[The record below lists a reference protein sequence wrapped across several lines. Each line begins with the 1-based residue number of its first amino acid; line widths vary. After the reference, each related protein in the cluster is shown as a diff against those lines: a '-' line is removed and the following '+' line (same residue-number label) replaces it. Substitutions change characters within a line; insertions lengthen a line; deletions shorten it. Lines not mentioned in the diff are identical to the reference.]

1 MPALSDNA
9 RGAAFMALSM
19 AGFALNDGLM
29 KAVMADTPLFQA
41 VFLRGLMATALITG
55 FAAAKGAFAHRFAL
69 RDRPALLGRTVG
81 EIGSTVCFL
90 TALFHMPIT
99 DATAILQAT
108 PLSVTLAAAVF
119 LGAPVGWRRWTAI
132 LIGFGGVL
140 LIVRPGG
147 AGFDEAALW
156 AVAAVGFITLRDL
169 ATRFFSP
176 GVPSLLVALATSG
189 AITLVAGL
197 LSAAGP
203 WVELAPHHWLRLGG
217 AAGCLFVGYLF
228 GVMSMRT
235 GEIAVVSP
243 FRYTV
248 LIWALVIGVVAFGD
262 APDALTLTG
271 AAVVVATGLYTLWR
285 ERRVVAAARVTPPRP
300 RGA

>member
-9 RGAAFMALSM
+9 RGAAFMAVSM

-29 KAVMADTPLFQA
+29 KAVMADLPLFQA
-41 VFLRGLMATALITG
+41 VFLRGVMATALI
-55 FAAAKGAFAHRFAL
+55 AALAATRGAFAQRFPM
-69 RDRPALLGRTVG
+69 RDRPVLLMRSLG
-81 EIGSTVCFL
+81 EIGSTICFL
-90 TALFHMPIT
+90 TALFHMPIA

-108 PLSVTLAAAVF
+108 PLSVTLAAAIF

-132 LIGFGGVL
+132 LVGFAGVM

-147 AGFDEAALW
+147 AGFDAAALW

-169 ATRFFSP
+169 STRFFSP
-176 GVPSLLVALATSG
+176 GVPSLLVALVTSG

-197 LSAAGP
+197 LSAAGA
-203 WVELAPHHWLRLGG
+203 WVELDPDHWIRLAA
-217 AAGCLFVGYLF
+217 AAGFLFVGYLF
-228 GVMSMRT
+228 GVMSMRV

-248 LIWALVIGVVAFGD
+248 LIWALLIGALAFGQL
-262 APDALTLTG
+262 PDGLTLTG
-271 AAVVVATGLYTLWR
+271 AAIVVATGLYTLWR
-285 ERRVVAAARVTPPRP
+285 ERRVAAAARLSPPRP